1 MKKLKEQRGF
11 TLVEML
17 IVVAIIAILVAVSI
31 PMVNASLERVRQAT
45 DAANERAAKDEIILR
60 YLTNTEYAPGKK
72 VVASDGIAGHT
83 VQECYAYDAAS
94 GTLTQTAP
102 AGYGQCSKHKG
113 RFLLLWIHKDGEVEM
128 MWQGAFPIVKLTDG
142 VSKGAYLCG
151 NALNG

>member
-1 MKKLKEQRGF
+1 MKKLKGQRGF

-31 PMVNASLERVRQAT
+31 PMVNASLERARQAT
-45 DAANERAAKDEIILR
+45 DAANERAAKMEIITR

-72 VVASDGIAGHT
+72 VIASEGIPGSVVT
-83 VQECYAYDAAS
+83 ECYAYDAAS

-128 MWQGAFPIVKLTDG
+128 MWQGGFPVVKLYDG
-142 VSKGAYLCG
+142 ASEGAILCS
-151 NALNG
+151 NELNG